1 MEGKVSL
8 MYMAAHSTA
17 VKVPL
22 LKSLTL
28 VSHES
33 KSDQSGKVGLVANHS
48 MLHSFVLSAIML
60 EDFVTGDM
68 LVRQT

>member
-17 VKVPL
+17 MKVPL

-33 KSDQSGKVGLVANHS
+33 KTDQCGKVGLVANRN
-48 MLHSFVLSAIML
+48 MLHSFLLSAIML
-60 EDFVTGDM
+60 EDFVPGDM
-68 LVRQT
+68 LVRIT